1 MKASLLEPQAHAAR
15 RPSLAPPPETGPS
28 GRWWDQLRATPL
40 GEPAILVGLA
50 LLTGVV
56 GGLGAIVFRLMIS
69 GAKWFFVQ
77 GLVHNGLAFTGGL
90 QHWLVAITPMLGL
103 LLVGFISHKFAP
115 EVKGHGVPQ
124 ILEALALRRGRIRP
138 RVGLFGIIAP
148 ALTIGAGGSVGREGP
163 IALIGASFG
172 SSMGQFLK
180 LGDQYT
186 SLLLGCGAAAG
197 IGATFNAPI
206 AGALFGMEVVLGTWA
221 MGTLVPVFIA
231 SVTGVSVFRALWGNQ
246 PVLQSPNYQFNHPAT
261 LLLMILLG
269 VAAGGVA
276 LAYTYG
282 LDFVEEVSDRWKVH
296 WAWQAIAGGLFV
308 GLLGLA
314 LPEVLRVGYT
324 PMKDMVYGHIAL
336 LLMIGLLVGKY
347 AATLVTVGA
356 GGSGGVFAPSL
367 YLGVSLGGVF
377 GLLVHAIIPGV
388 PAPLFAVAGMGAVFA
403 GAARAPLTAS
413 VIILEM
419 TGDYHLTVG
428 VMAACGISYLIQGSL
443 ARDSM
448 YTVKL
453 SRHGVRILRGT
464 DVRPLQRVPL
474 AAALRPLGERI
485 FVDEPAR
492 VAMVRLRAEN
502 QRAMP
507 LFKRDGTLAG
517 IVEDQRLLE
526 AVSADRLDEP
536 VGELARP
543 ISTLRPNLTLDDAM
557 KRFALQEAE
566 LLPVGADAASVTG
579 TVSRDDVLRVYYNR
593 TVVNLETQHRLE
605 LLQET
610 RRDDAGT
617 FREVHLPA
625 DWPAHA
631 SPVAAL
637 GLPAGAVVV
646 VVRRADHVLVPRGE
660 TTLERGDDVMLY
672 AGSPDVASQAE
683 SQLLAGRLRHQA
695 LHERVTLPAGSL
707 GVGHRVRELGLPPG
721 VLLSALE
728 RDDRLVIP
736 TADTELVA
744 GDVVTVRCAD
754 ATMLAAA
761 THRLV
766 DPASRP
772 V

>member
-1 MKASLLEPQAHAAR
+1 MGSRQVQEAA
-15 RPSLAPPPETGPS
+15 PPETGPS
-28 GRWWDQLRATPL
+28 GRWWDELRATPL
-40 GEPAILVGLA
+40 GEPALLVLLA

-56 GGLGAIVFRLMIS
+56 GGLGAVAFRLMIA

-77 GLVHNGLAFTGGL
+77 GLVHHGFSFTGTA
-90 QHWLVAITPMLGL
+90 QHWLIALTPALGL
-103 LLVGFISHKFAP
+103 LLVGLISHKFAP

-148 ALTIGAGGSVGREGP
+148 AITIGAGGSVGREGP

-172 SSMGQFLK
+172 SSVGQFLK

-231 SVTGVSVFRALWGNQ
+231 SVTGVSVFRALLPIILHQPGNR
-246 PVLQSPNYQFNHPAT
+246 PVLPAPNYQFNHPST
-261 LLLMILLG
+261 LLLMIVLG
-269 VAAGGVA
+269 VVAGGVA

-282 LDFVEEVSDRWKVH
+282 LDFVEEFSDRWKVH
-296 WAWQAIAGGLFV
+296 WAWQAIAGGLLV
-308 GLLGLA
+308 GVIGLL
-314 LPEVLRVGYT
+314 LPEVLRVGYST
-324 PMKDMVYGHIAL
+324 MQSVVLGKVGLAL
-336 LLMIGLLVGKY
+336 IVGLLAGKY
-347 AATLVTVGA
+347 VATLVTIGA

-367 YLGVSLGGVF
+367 YLGVTLGGAF
-377 GLLVHAIIPGV
+377 GLVVHALDPGV
-388 PAPLFAVAGMGAVFA
+388 SAPLFAVAGMGAVFA

-453 SRHGVRILRGT
+453 SRQGVRILRGT
-464 DVRPLQRVPL
+464 DVRPLQQVPL
-474 AAALRPLGERI
+474 SAALRPVGERLFI
-485 FVDEPAR
+485 DEPAR
-492 VAMVRLRAEN
+492 VAIARLRTDN
-502 QRAMP
+502 QRAVP
-507 LFKRDGTLAG
+507 VFRRDGTLAG

-526 AVSADRLDEP
+526 AVSANHQEEA
-536 VGELARP
+536 VGGLARSVG
-543 ISTLRPNLTLDDAM
+543 ILRPNLTLDDAM
-557 KRFALQEAE
+557 KRFALQELE
-566 LLPVGADAASVTG
+566 LLPVGTDSAHVTG
-579 TVSRDDVLRVYYNR
+579 TVCRDDVLRVYYNR

-617 FREVHLPA
+617 FREVHLPPE
-625 DWPAHA
+625 WPAHGT
-631 SPVAAL
+631 PVAAL

-646 VVRRADHVLVPRGE
+646 VVRRADEVLVPRGE
-660 TTLERGDDVMLY
+660 TTLARGDDVMLY
-672 AGSPDVASQAE
+672 AGTPAVAAQAE
-683 SQLLAGRLRHQA
+683 AQLLAGRLRNQA
-695 LHERVTLPAGSL
+695 LAERITLPAGSI

-728 RDDRLVIP
+728 REDRLVIP
-736 TADTELVA
+736 TADTELAA
-744 GDVVTVRCAD
+744 GDVLTVRAAD
-754 ATMLAAA
+754 AAVLAAA

-766 DPASRP
+766 DPAP
-772 V
+772 QTV